1 MSAIQPDEGR
11 WHIAG
16 PPHDSLLH
24 MHTHDDREPS
34 AVPHSHPHQAVPLD
48 ALHEHPHRHLYD
60 LPALEPG

>member
-1 MSAIQPDEGR
+1 
-11 WHIAG
+11 
-16 PPHDSLLH
+16 